1 MVIYAMIM
9 FVTAGIFA
17 IVAAKIYKGK
27 TELIHAYHQTK
38 VMDKV
43 GYGKA
48 FGKGLGV
55 ITAGMY
61 LSGIVGLFGDTT
73 VIAMASV
80 VVLFVGLFAGL
91 YCIYRVQK
99 RYNSGIF

>member
-48 FGKGLGV
+48 FGKAFCVVAGTMALSGV
-55 ITAGMY
+55 IALFGETTMWVAVAVLTVGLIAGM
-61 LSGIVGLFGDTT
+61 IE
-73 VIAMASV
+73 I
-80 VVLFVGLFAGL
+80 
-91 YCIYRVQK
+91 IRVQK
-99 RYNSGIF
+99 KYNGGLF

>member
-1 MVIYAMIM
+1 MLLYSCILLAVALIFTVISILVYRGR
-9 FVTAGIFA
+9 TD
-17 IVAAKIYKGK
+17 
-27 TELIHAYHQTK
+27 LIHDYHQTN
-38 VMDKV
+38 VTDKE

-61 LSGIVGLFGDTT
+61 LSGIVGLFGDST

-80 VVLFVGLFAGL
+80 IVLFVGLFAGL

-99 RYNSGIF
+99 KYNSGVF